1 MNHAVKK
8 TNARAALVMYG
19 LASVLAVAAIILQ
32 IKSFVAPT
40 QAGGSGN
47 LTSLFFVLAVAA
59 VAMGLIADTAGGQNS
74 SVDSTRED
82 EEDYERFMKSS
93 SDAMTDGRFMKSSSD
108 AMTDGSVPYIFH
120 EEMYDEHF
128 VKNSTGA
135 TTDEFVDCIFTD
147 PIYSSLSVNI
157 YHEDKFGDR
166 W

>member
-59 VAMGLIADTAGGQNS
+59 VAMGLIADTAGQNDTFS
-74 SVDSTRED
+74 AGED
-82 EEDYERFMKSS
+82 EEEEDYERFMKNS
-93 SDAMTDGRFMKSSSD
+93 SDAMTDGI
-108 AMTDGSVPYIFH
+108 TH
-120 EEMYDEHF
+120 C
-128 VKNSTGA
+128 T
-135 TTDEFVDCIFTD
+135 FTS
-147 PIYSSLSVNI
+147 PIYSSVPGNI
-157 YHEDKFGDR
+157 YYDYEDEFGDLR
-166 W
+166 